1 VVSAGACD
9 CGLPE
14 IFNFVYLVT
23 QLTGTNIAVDSLVK
37 LLRGQLFIA
46 AKNRYILTGDLII
59 VISKHIYAARTPTD
73 LSTIGNTRTPLC

>member
-1 VVSAGACD
+1 MACD

-14 IFNFVYLVT
+14 IFNFLYLIT
-23 QLTGTNIAVDSLVK
+23 QLTGTNIPIDCLVK
-37 LLRGQLFIA
+37 LSRGQLFIA
-46 AKNRYILTGDLII
+46 AKNPYILTGDLIS